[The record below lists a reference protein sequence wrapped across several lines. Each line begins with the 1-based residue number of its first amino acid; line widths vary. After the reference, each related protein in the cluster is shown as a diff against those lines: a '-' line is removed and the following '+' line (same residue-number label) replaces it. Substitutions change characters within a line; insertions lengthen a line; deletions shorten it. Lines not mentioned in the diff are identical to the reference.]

1 MSVRKVFASV
11 AVVAAVAG
19 AGLMTASTA
28 QAAPPTAA
36 AQSAVGPANWVP
48 RGDYASLGE
57 CSHAGNWFVMWA
69 GASYYN
75 CSLNAAT
82 QRYDLAIWRP

>member
-36 AQSAVGPANWVP
+36 AQSVGPANWVP
-48 RGDYASLGE
+48 RGDYASRGE
-57 CSHAGNWFVMWA
+57 CNIVGDWFVRWG
-69 GASYYN
+69 GASNYT

-82 QRYDLAIWRP
+82 QRFDLAIWRP

>member
-11 AVVAAVAG
+11 AIVAAVAG

-28 QAAPPTAA
+28 QAAPQTAA
-36 AQSAVGPANWVP
+36 AQSAVGPTSWVP
-48 RGDYASLGE
+48 RGDYASRGE
-57 CSHAGNWFVMWA
+57 CNIAGDWFVRWG
-69 GASYYN
+69 GASHYT

>member
-1 MSVRKVFASV
+1 MSVHKVLTSMAI
-11 AVVAAVAG
+11 VAAVAS

-28 QAAPPTAA
+28 QAAPQSPAA
-36 AQSAVGPANWVP
+36 ESAVGPTNWIP

-57 CSHAGNWFVMWA
+57 CHFAGDWFVRWG
-69 GASYYN
+69 GASLYS
-75 CSLNAAT
+75 CSLNPAT